1 MTTNVKLIKCEV
13 MMNQLRMA
21 VLGKDGEPVIVEKED
36 MFGNKYKETVEAT
49 YKRGEVISLPEAV
62 IKKLGTSVSMVMV
75 PQVEEP
81 MVVDE
86 VVSTDGELRESKGE
100 KTVAD
105 MIPKNDVKDKD
116 KPSGRVPTSKGK
128 K

>member
-13 MMNQLRMA
+13 TMNQLRMA
-21 VLGKDGEPVIVEKED
+21 VLDKDGEPVILDKED

-49 YKRGEVISLPEAV
+49 YKRGEIISLPEAA
-62 IKKLGTSVSMVMV
+62 IKKLGKSVAMVMV

-81 MVVDE
+81 DVAEEAVP
-86 VVSTDGELRESKGE
+86 SDGEIRESGTE

-105 MIPKNDVKDKD
+105 MIPKDIPKKAA
-116 KPSGRVPTSKGK
+116 SGREPASRGK